1 MPQYDLQ
8 SIPTLQPT
16 RSSDG
21 QRSSIMLEVRGHP
34 FQAVFVCSP
43 TGELSDAAIH
53 GTRADPMT
61 PEQRIQLETE
71 ARALAAR
78 LKAKHSAELL
88 AGMSVVRVD
97 ELLQC
102 VSDAPPEPESGAE
115 HRLAGW
121 DALTGADEARTPP
134 LAHPVLSASEYQGKP
149 AWRFWGTLEMAV
161 ASDASF
167 SELADELKQTL
178 GARAVAVRSIWL
190 GRPEICAFF

>member
-1 MPQYDLQ
+1 MPQDALP
-8 SIPTLQPT
+8 SMPTLQPT

-21 QRSSIMLEVRGHP
+21 QRSSVMLEVRGHP
-34 FQAVFVCSP
+34 FQAVFVCLP

-61 PEQRIQLETE
+61 PEQRIELETE
-71 ARALAAR
+71 ARMQAAELR
-78 LKAKHSAELL
+78 AKHSAELL

-102 VSDAPPEPESGAE
+102 VSDAPSVPASGDE

-134 LAHPVLSASEYQGKP
+134 LAHPVLSASDYQGKP
-149 AWRFWGTLEMAV
+149 AWRFWGTLDVQV
-161 ASDASF
+161 ADDASTDD
-167 SELADELKQTL
+167 LADHFRQNL